1 MAHESQWFYMRDNKR
16 SGPLGLSE
24 MREMLARGDLD
35 PQTMVWTIGMNQWA
49 SAAQVPT
56 LSGQAHA
63 AAPHVAPPAAAA
75 IAHPVAS
82 TPSPAPAPAAAQPYA
97 SAPAPVAAPA
107 PAPAIGYH
115 SVTAG
120 MPDRATENLKGH
132 ANPTGDKGDWPLD
145 DARVG
150 QFAEAAQI
158 HKKVT
163 GAAQLYRALLFLSI
177 IGLVMLGIVFAAVL
191 ADPPRGSGARTD
203 TITMGVVAVFLIGL
217 CALYYVAWRATMRAH
232 RWAPLTMMI
241 LFLLGVAANL
251 VSLAGALTG
260 RAEPGV
266 LVGGLVGT
274 ALAVLF
280 AFISMQSLLAI
291 PKYLAQPAWCQELIV
306 KAGL

>member
-1 MAHESQWFYMRDNKR
+1 MTHESQWFYVRDNKR
-16 SGPLGLSE
+16 TGPLGLSA
-24 MREMLARGDLD
+24 MREMLARGDLG

-49 SAAQVPT
+49 PAAQVPM
-56 LSGQAHA
+56 LSGQVQAATPHA
-63 AAPHVAPPAAAA
+63 VSPAAPV
-75 IAHPVAS
+75 IAHPVHP
-82 TPSPAPAPAAAQPYA
+82 TPSPAPAPVPAQPYA
-97 SAPAPVAAPA
+97 SASAPVAA

-150 QFAEAAQI
+150 QFAEAAQVRR
-158 HKKVT
+158 KVT
-163 GAAQLYRALLFLSI
+163 GAAQLYRALLFLSL
-177 IGLVMLGIVFAAVL
+177 IGLVIVGIVFAAVL
-191 ADPPRGSGARTD
+191 ADPPRGSSARTD
-203 TITMGVVAVFLIGL
+203 TITMGVLAVFLIGL

-274 ALAVLF
+274 ALALLF